1 MTRHAP
7 IHGCLLAG
15 LLAWTAAMGQPSEA
29 FAADLKTP
37 GIGTG
42 TSWGDYMTVGK
53 VIAEVRSADGD
64 SLKMRVYWN
73 SVTQGKTST
82 GSRARRPSLNGNH
95 GRSAQNPL
103 TIAKAAIAQAKS
115 VKVKTEHHDY
125 DVGFFPDTL
134 VKGAPKAPG
143 AATTQAGDLSPGT
156 VIEAWLIR
164 NKSIPAREVQESDLK
179 LRAVAVLGFNS
190 NYKADNDDKKGKA
203 PAAGTAK

>member
-1 MTRHAP
+1 MTRRAA
-7 IHGCLLAG
+7 IHGCLLAA
-15 LLAWTAAMGQPSEA
+15 LLAWTGAMSQPGEA
-29 FAADLKTP
+29 FAADPKTP
-37 GIGTG
+37 ATGTG
-42 TSWGDYMTVGK
+42 TSWGDYTTVGK
-53 VIAEVRSADGD
+53 VIAEVRSSDGD

-73 SVTQGKTST
+73 SVTQGKTNT
-82 GSRARRPSLNGNH
+82 GSRGRRPSLNGNH
-95 GRSAQNPL
+95 GRTAQNPL

-115 VKVKTEHHDY
+115 VKLKTEHHDY

-143 AATTQAGDLSPGT
+143 GATTQAGDLSPGT

-164 NKSIPAREVQESDLK
+164 NKSIAAREARESDLK
-179 LRAVAVLGFNS
+179 LRTVSVLGFNS